1 MAHAF
6 RPACHTPA
14 SPDCIGTGGSGG
26 PAHTDLRDE
35 AYRFLQWIERLKIRE
50 DLDFFPVQS
59 DGRMVIM
66 IQDRLLVGL
75 RQNFTK
81 NLVL

>member
-1 MAHAF
+1 M
-6 RPACHTPA
+6 
-14 SPDCIGTGGSGG
+14 D
-26 PAHTDLRDE
+26 
-35 AYRFLQWIERLKIRE
+35 IERLKIRE